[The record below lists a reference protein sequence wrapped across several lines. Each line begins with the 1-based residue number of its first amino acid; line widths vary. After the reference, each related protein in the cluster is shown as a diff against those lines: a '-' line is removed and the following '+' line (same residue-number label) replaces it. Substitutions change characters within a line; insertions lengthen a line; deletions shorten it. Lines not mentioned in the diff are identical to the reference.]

1 MRARYQRELDI
12 LESGL
17 SVLATI
23 GSVSPYIGLFGTVW
37 GIMDA
42 FTGLGNLESAS
53 WLSSPRVLPK
63 LWSPPRSVCLLP
75 SLPLSAT
82 TVCLQPGSSL
92 EPVRKLHAGIPEH
105 FGSSGLRTQH
115 GTQRQKTSLA
125 EMNVVP
131 YIDVML
137 VLVVILMV
145 AAPYV
150 NPSIVDLPKVNKAA
164 RTPDKVVEVIISP
177 DGKLQIRD
185 TAKKLTPVDF
195 PQLVSTVESMQTDGA
210 QVPVV
215 IAADKTVAYEKVI
228 DVMRNLQK
236 ANITRIGLSLQLEGS
251 GAK

>member
-1 MRARYQRELDI
+1 MARNGKRRL
-12 LESGL
+12 
-17 SVLATI
+17 
-23 GSVSPYIGLFGTVW
+23 
-37 GIMDA
+37 
-42 FTGLGNLESAS
+42 
-53 WLSSPRVLPK
+53 
-63 LWSPPRSVCLLP
+63 
-75 SLPLSAT
+75 
-82 TVCLQPGSSL
+82 
-92 EPVRKLHAGIPEH
+92 
-105 FGSSGLRTQH
+105 
-115 GTQRQKTSLA
+115 LA

-137 VLVVILMV
+137 VLVVIL
-145 AAPYV
+145 
-150 NPSIVDLPKVNKAA
+150 IVDLPKVNKAA

>member
-1 MRARYQRELDI
+1 MARNGKRRL
-12 LESGL
+12 
-17 SVLATI
+17 
-23 GSVSPYIGLFGTVW
+23 
-37 GIMDA
+37 
-42 FTGLGNLESAS
+42 
-53 WLSSPRVLPK
+53 
-63 LWSPPRSVCLLP
+63 
-75 SLPLSAT
+75 
-82 TVCLQPGSSL
+82 
-92 EPVRKLHAGIPEH
+92 
-105 FGSSGLRTQH
+105 
-115 GTQRQKTSLA
+115 LA

-177 DGKLQIRD
+177 D
-185 TAKKLTPVDF
+185 
-195 PQLVSTVESMQTDGA
+195 DGA

>member
-1 MRARYQRELDI
+1 MARNGKRRL
-12 LESGL
+12 
-17 SVLATI
+17 
-23 GSVSPYIGLFGTVW
+23 
-37 GIMDA
+37 
-42 FTGLGNLESAS
+42 
-53 WLSSPRVLPK
+53 
-63 LWSPPRSVCLLP
+63 
-75 SLPLSAT
+75 
-82 TVCLQPGSSL
+82 
-92 EPVRKLHAGIPEH
+92 
-105 FGSSGLRTQH
+105 
-115 GTQRQKTSLA
+115 LA

-185 TAKKLTPVDF
+185 TAKKLTPVD
-195 PQLVSTVESMQTDGA
+195 QLVSTVESMQTDGN

>member
-1 MRARYQRELDI
+1 MARNGKRRL
-12 LESGL
+12 
-17 SVLATI
+17 
-23 GSVSPYIGLFGTVW
+23 
-37 GIMDA
+37 
-42 FTGLGNLESAS
+42 
-53 WLSSPRVLPK
+53 
-63 LWSPPRSVCLLP
+63 
-75 SLPLSAT
+75 
-82 TVCLQPGSSL
+82 
-92 EPVRKLHAGIPEH
+92 
-105 FGSSGLRTQH
+105 
-115 GTQRQKTSLA
+115 LA

-164 RTPDKVVEVIISP
+164 RTPDKVSP

-195 PQLVSTVESMQTDGA
+195 PQLVSTVESMQTDGN

>member
-1 MRARYQRELDI
+1 MARNGKRRL
-12 LESGL
+12 
-17 SVLATI
+17 
-23 GSVSPYIGLFGTVW
+23 
-37 GIMDA
+37 
-42 FTGLGNLESAS
+42 
-53 WLSSPRVLPK
+53 
-63 LWSPPRSVCLLP
+63 
-75 SLPLSAT
+75 
-82 TVCLQPGSSL
+82 
-92 EPVRKLHAGIPEH
+92 
-105 FGSSGLRTQH
+105 
-115 GTQRQKTSLA
+115 LA

-195 PQLVSTVESMQTDGA
+195 P
-210 QVPVV
+210 
-215 IAADKTVAYEKVI
+215 ADKTVAYEKVI

>member
-1 MRARYQRELDI
+1 MY
-12 LESGL
+12 
-17 SVLATI
+17 
-23 GSVSPYIGLFGTVW
+23 
-37 GIMDA
+37 
-42 FTGLGNLESAS
+42 
-53 WLSSPRVLPK
+53 K
-63 LWSPPRSVCLLP
+63 
-75 SLPLSAT
+75 
-82 TVCLQPGSSL
+82 
-92 EPVRKLHAGIPEH
+92 
-105 FGSSGLRTQH
+105 
-115 GTQRQKTSLA
+115 RQ
-125 EMNVVP
+125 
-131 YIDVML
+131 
-137 VLVVILMV
+137 
-145 AAPYV
+145 APYV

-195 PQLVSTVESMQTDGA
+195 PQLVSTVESMQTDGN

>member
-1 MRARYQRELDI
+1 MARNGKRRL
-12 LESGL
+12 
-17 SVLATI
+17 
-23 GSVSPYIGLFGTVW
+23 
-37 GIMDA
+37 
-42 FTGLGNLESAS
+42 
-53 WLSSPRVLPK
+53 
-63 LWSPPRSVCLLP
+63 
-75 SLPLSAT
+75 
-82 TVCLQPGSSL
+82 
-92 EPVRKLHAGIPEH
+92 
-105 FGSSGLRTQH
+105 
-115 GTQRQKTSLA
+115 LA

-164 RTPDKVVEVIISP
+164 RTDKVVEVIISP

-195 PQLVSTVESMQTDGA
+195 PQLVSTVESMQTDGN

>member
-53 WLSSPRVLPK
+53 LAVVAPGIAEALVATAIGLFAAYSLDRLSSQYESFMQEFQNILGHQAQGRNMARNGKRRL
-63 LWSPPRSVCLLP
+63 
-75 SLPLSAT
+75 
-82 TVCLQPGSSL
+82 
-92 EPVRKLHAGIPEH
+92 
-105 FGSSGLRTQH
+105 
-115 GTQRQKTSLA
+115 LA

>member
-1 MRARYQRELDI
+1 MARNGKRRL
-12 LESGL
+12 
-17 SVLATI
+17 
-23 GSVSPYIGLFGTVW
+23 
-37 GIMDA
+37 
-42 FTGLGNLESAS
+42 
-53 WLSSPRVLPK
+53 
-63 LWSPPRSVCLLP
+63 
-75 SLPLSAT
+75 
-82 TVCLQPGSSL
+82 
-92 EPVRKLHAGIPEH
+92 
-105 FGSSGLRTQH
+105 
-115 GTQRQKTSLA
+115 LA

-137 VLVVILMV
+137 VLVVILM
-145 AAPYV
+145 
-150 NPSIVDLPKVNKAA
+150 VDLPKVNKAA

-195 PQLVSTVESMQTDGA
+195 PQLVSTVESMQTDGN

>member
-1 MRARYQRELDI
+1 MARNGKRRL
-12 LESGL
+12 
-17 SVLATI
+17 
-23 GSVSPYIGLFGTVW
+23 
-37 GIMDA
+37 
-42 FTGLGNLESAS
+42 
-53 WLSSPRVLPK
+53 
-63 LWSPPRSVCLLP
+63 
-75 SLPLSAT
+75 
-82 TVCLQPGSSL
+82 
-92 EPVRKLHAGIPEH
+92 
-105 FGSSGLRTQH
+105 
-115 GTQRQKTSLA
+115 LA

-195 PQLVSTVESMQTDGA
+195 PQLVSTVESMQTDGN

-251 GAK
+251 GASNGRLISESSESALRRSGLLGHGFCARFNRPRASFCAALRFHAMEIGADRPRLCRTVERRHAGSRSPGRDATGTAA

>member
-1 MRARYQRELDI
+1 MARNGKRRL
-12 LESGL
+12 
-17 SVLATI
+17 
-23 GSVSPYIGLFGTVW
+23 
-37 GIMDA
+37 
-42 FTGLGNLESAS
+42 
-53 WLSSPRVLPK
+53 
-63 LWSPPRSVCLLP
+63 
-75 SLPLSAT
+75 
-82 TVCLQPGSSL
+82 
-92 EPVRKLHAGIPEH
+92 
-105 FGSSGLRTQH
+105 
-115 GTQRQKTSLA
+115 LA

-164 RTPDKVVEVIISP
+164 RTPDKVVEVISP

-195 PQLVSTVESMQTDGA
+195 PQLVSTVESMQTDGN

>member
-1 MRARYQRELDI
+1 MARNGKRRL
-12 LESGL
+12 
-17 SVLATI
+17 
-23 GSVSPYIGLFGTVW
+23 
-37 GIMDA
+37 
-42 FTGLGNLESAS
+42 
-53 WLSSPRVLPK
+53 
-63 LWSPPRSVCLLP
+63 
-75 SLPLSAT
+75 
-82 TVCLQPGSSL
+82 
-92 EPVRKLHAGIPEH
+92 
-105 FGSSGLRTQH
+105 
-115 GTQRQKTSLA
+115 LA

-150 NPSIVDLPKVNKAA
+150 NPSIVDLPKV
-164 RTPDKVVEVIISP
+164 IISP

-195 PQLVSTVESMQTDGA
+195 PQLVSTVESMQTDGN